1 MQFVFYQAMNY
12 RAETLLPEKKRNRPG
27 LKGTENS
34 HRNVLVALKTP
45 DTFYKYTHK
54 IKEGVGTWRT
64 DESFGSETT
73 GGHQAF
79 KPTPSTH
86 TLPI

>member
-1 MQFVFYQAMNY
+1 MNY
-12 RAETLLPEKKRNRPG
+12 GAGTLLPEKKRNRPG

-45 DTFYKYTHK
+45 GTFYKHTHK
-54 IKEGVGTWRT
+54 IKEGMGTWRT

-73 GGHQAF
+73 KGHQAF
-79 KPTPSTH
+79 KPTSSIH
-86 TLPI
+86 TLSI